1 MILVFLLH
9 VKNVTDDTFSRTVVC
24 FVDLPHSPQYQ
35 AILRE
40 GGTFQTEWV
49 GVIWNA
55 EGKKSAPEA
64 LVPSVF

>member
-9 VKNVTDDTFSRTVVC
+9 VKNVTDDTLSRTVVC
-24 FVDLPHSPQYQ
+24 FVGLPHSSQYQ

-40 GGTFQTEWV
+40 GGTFQTKWI
-49 GVIWNA
+49 GVVWNT

-64 LVPSVF
+64 FVPSAF